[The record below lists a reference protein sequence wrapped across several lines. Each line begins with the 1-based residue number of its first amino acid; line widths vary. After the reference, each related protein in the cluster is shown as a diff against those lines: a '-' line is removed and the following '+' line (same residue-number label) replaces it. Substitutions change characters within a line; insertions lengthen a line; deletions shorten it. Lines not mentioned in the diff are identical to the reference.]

1 MDNLTIILI
10 MIAVMIVIPVI
21 FARLSGRNPMEIFFG
36 RRVNDTGFGAGE
48 KKQDPQ
54 AAKKG
59 KEEKNSSRND
69 LMVLISDL
77 TTYAR
82 RNHFYMIMPGTLQ
95 HGGKTASLAAVIIT
109 RGMVLGINCFGFG
122 GSVMAGS
129 GRDDWTQT
137 MNGEKKRFPSP
148 TVKNQEQEK
157 LLSRVLKDAGLEGTR
172 YKVIG
177 VFTAPGVRLS
187 GLRDTACFD
196 RGMMKTYLAS
206 DECMI
211 SRDLDPSAV
220 GAALE
225 PFVKRQKG

>member
-10 MIAVMIVIPVI
+10 MIVIPVI

-36 RRVNDTGFGAGE
+36 RRVNDTGFGAGG

-54 AAKKG
+54 AGKKG
-59 KEEKNSSRND
+59 KEEKNSSKND
-69 LMVLISDL
+69 LLVLISDL

-157 LLSRVLKDAGLEGTR
+157 LLSRVLKDAGLEGIR

-196 RGMMKTYLAS
+196 RGMIKTYLAS

-211 SRDLDPSAV
+211 SRDLEPSAV

>member
-21 FARLSGRNPMEIFFG
+21 FARLSGKNPMEIFFG
-36 RRVNDTGFGAGE
+36 RRVNDTGFGSSD
-48 KKQDPQ
+48 KKQAPP
-54 AAKKG
+54 AAKKK
-59 KEEKNSSRND
+59 KEEKNGSRND

-77 TTYAR
+77 SGYAR

-95 HGGKTASLAAVIIT
+95 HRGKTAALAAVIIT

-122 GSVMAGS
+122 GSIMAGS
-129 GRDDWTQT
+129 GRDDWTQS

-148 TVKNQEQEK
+148 VVKNQEQEK
-157 LLSRVLKDAGLEGTR
+157 ILSQVLKDAGLEGTR
-172 YKVIG
+172 CKVIG
-177 VFTAPGVRLS
+177 VFTTPGVRLS
-187 GLRDTACFD
+187 GLNGTSCYD

-206 DECMI
+206 EECMTA
-211 SRDLDPSAV
+211 RDLDPAAI

>member
-10 MIAVMIVIPVI
+10 MIGVMIVIPVI

-36 RRVNDTGFGAGE
+36 RRVNDTGFGTGE
-48 KKQDPQ
+48 KK
-54 AAKKG
+54 ASGGGKKAKA
-59 KEEKNSSRND
+59 EKNSTRND

-77 TTYAR
+77 TGYAR

-95 HGGKTASLAAVIIT
+95 HKGKTAALAAVIIT
-109 RGMVLGINCFGFG
+109 RGMVLGVNCFGFG
-122 GSVMAGS
+122 GSIMAGS

-148 TVKNQEQEK
+148 VVKNQDQEK
-157 LLSRVLKDAGLEGTR
+157 ILSAVLKEAGLEGTR
-172 YKVIG
+172 CKVIG
-177 VFTAPGVRLS
+177 VFTTPGVRLS
-187 GLRDTACFD
+187 GLGGTGCYD
-196 RGMMKTYLAS
+196 RGMLKTYLSS
-206 DECMI
+206 DECMTG
-211 SRDLDPSAV
+211 RDLDPSAV